1 MLKNLLSLH
10 DILKGDAPEA
20 LCRLFTKTSKYH
32 NYETK
37 MVANNNL
44 HINFSRLELQRR
56 SFSRVDTLIWNSI
69 DLNLRLCSKHVFKF
83 KMHQAL
89 SNILTDQNDYVNVP
103 MIIEMLPHATA
114 TTF

>member
-1 MLKNLLSLH
+1 
-10 DILKGDAPEA
+10 
-20 LCRLFTKTSKYH
+20 
-32 NYETK
+32 

-44 HINFSRLELQRR
+44 YINCSRLELQRR
-56 SFSRVDTLIWNSI
+56 SFSRVGTLIWNSI
-69 DLNLRLCSKHVFKF
+69 DLNLRLCSKHAFKF

-89 SNILTDQNDYVNVP
+89 LNILTDQNDYVNVP

>member
-44 HINFSRLELQRR
+44 HINFSPLELQRR
-56 SFSRVDTLIWNSI
+56 SFSRVGTLIWNSI

-89 SNILTDQNDYVNVP
+89 SNIQTK
-103 MIIEMLPHATA
+103 MIMLMCP
-114 TTF
+114 